1 MSTHLQSALPGL
13 REDMGRFA
21 RTEIAARSDMRDAVS
36 FPHDLWG
43 KLAAAKLTGIAIP
56 AEYGGRGGNYL
67 SLTVALEAMVRHGH
81 NMGFALSWMMQEAI
95 GRFVLLPFATDRIKA
110 DYLPRLAG
118 GSAVAALA
126 ISEPGVGAQPKHLAA
141 AAMREGKGW
150 TLSGEKTM
158 ITNGP
163 IADVFVVVAVTSRD
177 EGRKAFTAFLVPKG
191 TRGFSLTKPIE
202 LGFLQPARHGGIRL
216 DGCLLGEENVIGTE
230 GSAFRDIALPFRNVE
245 DVLLA
250 GAVAGGFGRLLETA
264 VALLGSA
271 PAAAGPDIKARLGA
285 MADTADTLRIAAY
298 EAAAM
303 TDGGATDRELPALL
317 RSFKAMAACF
327 LDEYRAFLAAASVS
341 TDSESGVFINDL
353 DKTIGIAADIA
364 QIRRIKRGDDLLA
377 RKE

>member
-21 RTEIAARSDMRDAVS
+21 RTEIAARTDMRDNVS

-43 KLAAAKLTGIAIP
+43 KLAAAKLTGIALP
-56 AEYGGRGGNYL
+56 VEFGGRGGNYV

-81 NMGFALSWMMQEAI
+81 SMGFTLSWMMQEAI
-95 GRFVLLPFATDRIKA
+95 GRFVLLPFATDRIKEI
-110 DYLPRLAG
+110 YLPRLAG

-126 ISEPGVGAQPKHLAA
+126 ISEPGVGAHPKHLAA
-141 AAMREGKGW
+141 SATREGKGW

-163 IADVFVVVAVTSRD
+163 IADFFVVVAVTS
-177 EGRKAFTAFLVPKG
+177 GVKGKKAFTAFLVPK
-191 TRGFSLTKPIE
+191 TTPGFSLTKPIE

-216 DGCLLGEENVIGTE
+216 DGCHIDDAHMIGTE
-230 GSAFRDIALPFRNVE
+230 GEAFRDIALPFRDIE

-250 GAVAGGFGRLLETA
+250 GAIAGGFGRLLETA
-264 VALLGSA
+264 VETLGKEAA
-271 PAAAGPDIKARLGA
+271 PAAPDIKARLGA
-285 MADTADTLRIAAY
+285 MADTVDTLRIAAY

-303 TDGGATDRELPALL
+303 TDGGATDTELPALL
-317 RSFKAMAACF
+317 RSFKAMAAGF
-327 LDEYRAFLAAASVS
+327 LGGYGAFLAAASVS
-341 TDSESGVFINDL
+341 PGDEGKALINDL
-353 DKTIGIAADIA
+353 DKTIGIADDIV